1 MDPRRVRYFLAVVEE
16 MHFGRAAERLRMTQP
31 ALSQQIRRL
40 EQELDVALF
49 DRSRRRV
56 ELTDAGQALALDGR
70 HLLDHHDKVREAARG
85 AGRGEV
91 GTLRVGMVGTAV
103 IGLLPEP
110 LFDEPL
116 VAVLPAGHRLAG
128 HQLLPADALREEPF
142 VLWPRW
148 RSPVLYDRLFS
159 PSGSLGFAPRVA
171 QEVNGVQTN
180 LALVAA
186 GVGVSL
192 LPASVRVLA
201 HTGVVFRPWPS
212 PPRGARSP
220 PRGTGTTTRRC
231 SARSCRS
238 CARSSTATGTPGRR
252 LARTGN
258 AARAPVSEL
267 GRGRRAGGAGRG
279 SGAGEPDP
287 TEHHRLPGP
296 ALQGVARRSSSTTRE
311 NPSPP

>member
-1 MDPRRVRYFLAVVEE
+1 MDPRRVRYFLVVVEE
-16 MHFGRAAERLRMTQP
+16 MHFGRAADRLHITQP

-49 DRSRRRV
+49 D
-56 ELTDAGQALALDGR
+56 
-70 HLLDHHDKVREAARG
+70 
-85 AGRGEV
+85 
-91 GTLRVGMVGTAV
+91 
-103 IGLLPEP
+103 
-110 LFDEPL
+110 EPL

-128 HQLLPADALREEPF
+128 YQLLPADALREEPF

-201 HTGVVFRPWPS
+201 HTGVVFRPLAEPA
-212 PPRGARSP
+212 PRSTLAAAWHRDNHAPLLRSFLQVV
-220 PRGTGTTTRRC
+220 REIVDSDRDTR
-231 SARSCRS
+231 
-238 CARSSTATGTPGRR
+238 
-252 LARTGN
+252 
-258 AARAPVSEL
+258 
-267 GRGRRAGGAGRG
+267 
-279 SGAGEPDP
+279 
-287 TEHHRLPGP
+287 P
-296 ALQGVARRSSSTTRE
+296 ASRPYR
-311 NPSPP
+311 

>member
-1 MDPRRVRYFLAVVEE
+1 VITDHLSDAVREGEPAVDPRRVRYFLVVVEE
-16 MHFGRAAERLRMTQP
+16 MHFGRAADRLHITQP

-49 DRSRRRV
+49 D
-56 ELTDAGQALALDGR
+56 
-70 HLLDHHDKVREAARG
+70 
-85 AGRGEV
+85 
-91 GTLRVGMVGTAV
+91 
-103 IGLLPEP
+103 
-110 LFDEPL
+110 EPL

-128 HQLLPADALREEPF
+128 YQLLPADALREEPF

-201 HTGVVFRPWPS
+201 HTGVMFRPWPS

-220 PRGTGTTTRRC
+220 PRGTGTTTRHC

-258 AARAPVSEL
+258 AARAPVNEL

>member
-1 MDPRRVRYFLAVVEE
+1 MDPRRVRYFLVVVEE
-16 MHFGRAAERLRMTQP
+16 MHFGRAADRLHITQP

-49 DRSRRRV
+49 D
-56 ELTDAGQALALDGR
+56 
-70 HLLDHHDKVREAARG
+70 
-85 AGRGEV
+85 
-91 GTLRVGMVGTAV
+91 
-103 IGLLPEP
+103 
-110 LFDEPL
+110 EPL

-128 HQLLPADALREEPF
+128 YQLLPADALREEPF

-201 HTGVVFRPWPS
+201 HTGVMFRPWPS

-220 PRGTGTTTRRC
+220 PRGTGTTTRHC

-258 AARAPVSEL
+258 AARAPVNEL
-267 GRGRRAGGAGRG
+267 GRVDEPAALGAGAAPASPTLLNTIGFRDLHFRGLLGGVLLPRGRIRRHRDLERWRALPAVGRPRGGRGRRRG
-279 SGAGEPDP
+279 P
-287 TEHHRLPGP
+287 R
-296 ALQGVARRSSSTTRE
+296 
-311 NPSPP
+311 